1 MNWHSLYLPTT
12 DSQAVADALR
22 SLLEAQGYRP
32 YDPFPGGTGTPPNLA
47 DMVRQFVAPV
57 QDGWVLVL
65 GEPAA
70 ALLPDFSRAVGIPVL
85 YGWLTDAAGGFA
97 LYRAGMRYEDAEVF
111 ESYLRPGSSPDDLRQ
126 AFAGKSRVPPV
137 ESGGPAFAVV
147 GGDAL
152 PPEIQQLAEDKQVDP
167 KQANKLF
174 EKISGSLF
182 GRLGGGAASP
192 EQDQARAVVMGAS
205 RDRWNSLDGQR
216 VRAIASVL
224 SLPDT
229 WREPDWDTVR
239 DAYHVHRL
247 RQRSPRMQLMPGDKK
262 TLSTVPNALDYLP
275 VYMGR

>member
-1 MNWHSLYLPTT
+1 MNWHTLYLPIT
-12 DSQAVADALR
+12 DSQGVAGALR
-22 SLLEAQGYRP
+22 SLLESQGYRP
-32 YDPFPGGTGTPPNLA
+32 YDPFPGGTGTPPDLT
-47 DMVRQFVAPV
+47 DMVRQFVTPD

-70 ALLPDFSRAVGIPVL
+70 ALLPDFSRAVNVPVL
-85 YGWLTDAAGGFA
+85 HGWLTDETGGFA
-97 LYRAGMRYEDAEVF
+97 LYRKGMRYENAAAF
-111 ESYLRPGSSPDDLRQ
+111 ESYLRPGSLPDDLRQ
-126 AFAGKSRVPPV
+126 AFAGNLRVPPV
-137 ESGGPAFAVV
+137 GSSGPAVV

-152 PPEIQQLAEDKQVDP
+152 PTEIQQLAEDKQVDP

-192 EQDQARAVVMGAS
+192 EQDQARAVLMGAG

-216 VRAIASVL
+216 VRAIAGVL
-224 SLPDT
+224 RLPDS
-229 WREPDWDTVR
+229 WRAPDWDTVR

-247 RQRSPRMQLMPGDKK
+247 RQRSPRMHMMPGDKEALK
-262 TLSTVPNALDYLP
+262 AVANALDYLP